1 MVTISE
7 EVVKSIDKEISL
19 MNENEITEEYNKYHT
34 NNIDMENVYNTVRYD
49 KLWIAYNSLTKNCK
63 WNEKD
68 KIFYPKFG

>member
-34 NNIDMENVYNTVRYD
+34 NN
-49 KLWIAYNSLTKNCK
+49 LSL
-63 WNEKD
+63 
-68 KIFYPKFG
+68 IHI

>member
-34 NNIDMENVYNTVRYD
+34 NNIDMEMF
-49 KLWIAYNSLTKNCK
+49 I
-63 WNEKD
+63 
-68 KIFYPKFG
+68 IQ